1 MHHSMVCRALEAK
14 SPGSGKAAALSL
26 VLGTRARKVF
36 CVVETCIEIV
46 FGPVECCV
54 PRVVQSQALEHVGM
68 PSSFQVQTSAWKGL
82 RVIANT
88 CRDAGVPITS
98 IRVVNCEGCSK

>member
-54 PRVVQSQALEHVGM
+54 PRIVQSQALVM
-68 PSSFQVQTSAWKGL
+68 WACLQVFKCKL
-82 RVIANT
+82 
-88 CRDAGVPITS
+88 
-98 IRVVNCEGCSK
+98 